1 MAPATRKRK
10 ILWTVLA
17 VIALGCAAFV
27 FFVGTKIV
35 GFIYLPAG
43 SEKKGNSETRYRKT
57 EGFGHT
63 SVLVSLFYKRHR
75 LTDRLNGFIQDPQD
89 NERALY
95 QTFCEDGKPAPDC
108 GMFYIDGH
116 TGLSFRVTEKPNTS

>member
-1 MAPATRKRK
+1 MAPLTRKKR

-17 VIALGCAAFV
+17 TIALLCAAFV
-27 FFVGTKIV
+27 FFVGTKIL

-43 SEKKGNSETRYRKT
+43 SEKKGNFETRYRKT

-63 SVLVSLFYKRHR
+63 SVLVSLYYKGHR

-95 QTFCEDGKPAPDC
+95 EAFCEDGSPAPDC

-116 TGLSFRVTEKPNTS
+116 TGRPIRVTE